1 MRTEPRE
8 WPAKQSR
15 QRSHAQRRAQA
26 EQRHVAETRRGRG
39 QCGQH
44 ERGQRATARKPVNR
58 ADDEGATSERPCADV
73 HMRRHPRVAVH
84 CKGVAMRVGGFAL
97 PNRLHHGTRAERDQH
112 GRDEQFEDVC
122 HTGREFGTKHDKDRT
137 DDHEPC
143 GVPQTPAGAEQCRLE
158 TVAFAADQR
167 GHRREMIGL
176 ESVAHAEQRSEAR
189 AGKEFEN
196 WHNAERGPSYVNIL
210 LIAIGGAVGSV
221 CRYLLSSAVL
231 RGLGTLFPA
240 GTFVVNVVGCLVFG
254 AITGAAQAR
263 ITLSPEAR
271 ALLLAGLLGG
281 FTTFSSYMN
290 ESVVLVR
297 EGHFLWAAMN
307 LGGQVVVGFV
317 AFSIA
322 YAMASFR

>member
-1 MRTEPRE
+1 M
-8 WPAKQSR
+8 
-15 QRSHAQRRAQA
+15 
-26 EQRHVAETRRGRG
+26 
-39 QCGQH
+39 
-44 ERGQRATARKPVNR
+44 
-58 ADDEGATSERPCADV
+58 
-73 HMRRHPRVAVH
+73 
-84 CKGVAMRVGGFAL
+84 
-97 PNRLHHGTRAERDQH
+97 
-112 GRDEQFEDVC
+112 
-122 HTGREFGTKHDKDRT
+122 
-137 DDHEPC
+137 
-143 GVPQTPAGAEQCRLE
+143 
-158 TVAFAADQR
+158 
-167 GHRREMIGL
+167 
-176 ESVAHAEQRSEAR
+176 
-189 AGKEFEN
+189 
-196 WHNAERGPSYVNIL
+196 NIL

-231 RGLGTLFPA
+231 RALGTLFPA
-240 GTFVVNVVGCLVFG
+240 GTFVVNVVGCLAFG

-307 LGGQVVVGFV
+307 LGGQVVVGFI